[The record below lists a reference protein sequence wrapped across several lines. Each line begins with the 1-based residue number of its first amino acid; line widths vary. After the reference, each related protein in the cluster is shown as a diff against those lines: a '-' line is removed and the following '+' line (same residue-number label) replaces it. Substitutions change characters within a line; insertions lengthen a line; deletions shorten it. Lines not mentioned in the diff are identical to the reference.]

1 MLEQK
6 QSGVLLVSL
15 KILGVG
21 VLYFLLGKFAFA
33 ISVSNGIVTNAPF
46 FAEGVGL
53 AATILLGYF
62 SAIGIFVGQFV
73 LAVTSGVDLFSSSV
87 IASIN
92 SLLAILGCFLF
103 SRFRFSENITSFKN
117 ILLLSILILLLL
129 QPLSALLGNFTLFR
143 FGRIDRDIF
152 WISSITWWLG
162 NSIGQLIFV
171 PLMLFLFTQKNKI
184 EKLLLKDIV
193 IAFAAFMITF
203 LLFKLTYYLDN
214 SYTLLALFFL
224 FPITLIFSTLGR
236 PRMVLLSLL
245 AMTIAAFVAISINVA
260 NLSVERIDT
269 FMRLDLL
276 IISLQLSGLMLTVLI
291 DERKKTM
298 DALKRS
304 EDQLREINATKDK
317 FFSIIAHDLK
327 NSFTSILGY
336 SELLKEYATKC
347 SVKETENY
355 AVIINS
361 SAQQAFQLLENLLDW
376 ARVQQGRIN
385 FSPQNANL
393 FDISNKVIDLLKD
406 NADQKGIT
414 INNEI
419 SSNTYVFVDEDMIKT
434 VMRNLISNAIKF
446 TQPGGS
452 IEIRASKTHDEIQ
465 VSVVDNGIGIGNGNI
480 EKLFDYNSNFSTQ
493 GTRNEKGTGLGLSL
507 CREFIEKHGSKIW
520 VKSELGRGSEFVF
533 SLPLKH

>member
-1 MLEQK
+1 MFAQK
-6 QSGVLLVSL
+6 QSSVLLIFL

-46 FAEGVGL
+46 FAEGIGL
-53 AATILLGYF
+53 AATILFGYF
-62 SAIGIFVGQFV
+62 NAIGIFVGQFV
-73 LAVTSGVDLFSSSV
+73 LAVTSGVDLSSSIV
-87 IASIN
+87 IALIN
-92 SLLAILGCFLF
+92 SLLAILGCLLF

-129 QPLSALLGNFTLFR
+129 QPLSALLGNFTLFG
-143 FGRIDRDIF
+143 FGRIDQDIF
-152 WISSITWWLG
+152 WVSSVTWWLG
-162 NSIGQLIFV
+162 NSIGQLVFV
-171 PLMLFLFTQKNKI
+171 PLMFFLFTQKYKI
-184 EKLLLKDIV
+184 RKLLLQDIV
-193 IAFAAFMITF
+193 IAFAAFMLTF

-214 SYTLLALFFL
+214 SYTFLALFFL

-236 PRMVLLSLL
+236 PRTVLLSLL
-245 AMTIAAFVAISINVA
+245 AMTIAAFFAISINVA
-260 NLSVERIDT
+260 NLPVERLDT

-298 DALKRS
+298 NALKQS
-304 EDQLREINATKDK
+304 EDRLREINATKDK

-327 NSFTSILGY
+327 SPFTSILGY
-336 SELLKEYATKC
+336 SELLKEYAKNC
-347 SVKETENY
+347 NVKETENY
-355 AVIINS
+355 AAIINS

-376 ARVQQGRIN
+376 ARIQQGRIN
-385 FSPQNANL
+385 FLPQNANL
-393 FDISNKVIDLLKD
+393 FDISNKIIDLLKD

-434 VMRNLISNAIKF
+434 VMRNLVSNAIKF
-446 TQPGGS
+446 TQSGGS
-452 IEIRASKTHDEIQ
+452 IEIKASKIHNEIQ
-465 VSVVDNGIGIGNGNI
+465 VSVIDNGIGISNGNI

-507 CREFIEKHGSKIW
+507 CREFIEKHGGKIW
-520 VKSELGRGSEFVF
+520 TKSELGRGSEFVF
-533 SLPLKH
+533 SLPLKY